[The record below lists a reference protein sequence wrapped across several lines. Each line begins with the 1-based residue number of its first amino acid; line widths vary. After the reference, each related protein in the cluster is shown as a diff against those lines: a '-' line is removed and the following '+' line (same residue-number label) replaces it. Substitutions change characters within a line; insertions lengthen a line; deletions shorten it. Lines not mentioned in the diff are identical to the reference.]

1 MHDTTP
7 KKLPAKHPKDEEM
20 VHEWGHKTMVEDQ
33 QKELDW
39 WREAKEIAAKENW
52 DDYWTAWK
60 AKQSLDEER
69 EKGKKRK
76 RYDTKEKVEAAAR
89 NDRDRDPDYV
99 RSEEDSSTD
108 PTYVPSRK
116 ELRRANE
123 EGDK

>member
-20 VHEWGHKTMVEDQ
+20 VRKWRHKTMVEDQ
-33 QKELDW
+33 QRELDW
-39 WREAKEIAAKENW
+39 WREAKDMAAKENW
-52 DDYWTAWK
+52 DDYWAAWTVQ
-60 AKQSLDEER
+60 QSLDEEK

-76 RYDTKEKVEAAAR
+76 RYDTKEEAEAAAGD
-89 NDRDRDPDYV
+89 DRDRDLDYV

-108 PTYVPSRK
+108 PTYVPFRK